1 MSDESQRPAPEP
13 EQDPER
19 ASGRYRF
26 QAGVP
31 GDPNEG
37 VHPEM
42 VDLEHAGITKPDT
55 PGSPQALFKM
65 QLQRNERPE
74 KPEPQLSAKVKEV
87 LDLLDRLGTDPAE
100 DQQLA
105 LFLVR
110 QLEAYH
116 DGVVQEMQE
125 DDDAR
130 HPQIVAWAVDADRLM
145 RCRML
150 LESVDLD

>member
-1 MSDESQRPAPEP
+1 MSDESQLPPPDP
-13 EQDPER
+13 EQDPDR

-26 QAGVP
+26 QAGIP
-31 GDPNEG
+31 ADPNEG

-42 VDLEHAGITKPDT
+42 VDIEHGGITKPDT
-55 PGSPQALFKM
+55 PSSPQALFKM
-65 QLQRNERPE
+65 QAQRFERPE
-74 KPEPQLSAKVKEV
+74 KPEPHLSAKVKEV
-87 LDLLDRLGTDPAE
+87 LELLDRLGTDPAE

-125 DDDAR
+125 DEEAR

-150 LESVDLD
+150 LESVDRD